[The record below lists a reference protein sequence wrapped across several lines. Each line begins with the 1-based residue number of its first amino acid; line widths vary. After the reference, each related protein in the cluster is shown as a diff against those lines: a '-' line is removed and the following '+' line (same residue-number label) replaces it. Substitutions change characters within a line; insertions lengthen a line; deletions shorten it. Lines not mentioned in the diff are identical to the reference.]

1 MDPDLFM
8 HVLDGVVKQRSA
20 SEVPRGGLQLT
31 LHKFCDYLDLVTT
44 VLVRE
49 ELANQEPDG
58 HFDGQQDSRRVTME
72 QLTEADPRT
81 AVSGPIGT
89 MSNDIGNTI
98 MGWLDGSRKERTQNT
113 KENDIFRT
121 NSINARSKDIKKQS
135 TNATNRRNS
144 TQQEQEPFRNWPR
157 VLGLLG
163 VRSYVTEC
171 QEECLRNPNRVPDAV
186 EVSQDRLFSED
197 YQALFT
203 KNVREYGTQTKIF
216 ELCQTY
222 PLLIDLIIHYFETG
236 SYEARIAC
244 SRKME
249 DKKQTKLSEPHTK
262 DLGKAQEMEE
272 YASGIK

>member
-1 MDPDLFM
+1 
-8 HVLDGVVKQRSA
+8 
-20 SEVPRGGLQLT
+20 
-31 LHKFCDYLDLVTT
+31 
-44 VLVRE
+44 
-49 ELANQEPDG
+49 
-58 HFDGQQDSRRVTME
+58 ME

-89 MSNDIGNTI
+89 MSNDSGNTI
-98 MGWLDGSRKERTQNT
+98 VGWLDGSRKERTQDT

-144 TQQEQEPFRNWPR
+144 TQQEQQPFRNWPR

-163 VRSYVTEC
+163 DRGYVTEC
-171 QEECLRNPNRVPDAV
+171 QKECLRNPNRVLDAV

-197 YQALFT
+197 YQALST
-203 KNVREYGTQTKIF
+203 IDAREYGTQTKIF

-222 PLLIDLIIHYFETG
+222 PLLIDLIIHYFESG

-244 SRKME
+244 SRKM
-249 DKKQTKLSEPHTK
+249 DDNNKRSYRNHIPKILAKLRRWKSM
-262 DLGKAQEMEE
+262 L
-272 YASGIK
+272 